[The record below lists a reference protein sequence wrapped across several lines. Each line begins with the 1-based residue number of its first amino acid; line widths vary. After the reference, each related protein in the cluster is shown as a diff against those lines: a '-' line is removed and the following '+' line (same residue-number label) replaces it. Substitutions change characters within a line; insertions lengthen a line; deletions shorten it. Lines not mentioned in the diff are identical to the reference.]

1 MLEHGSNNSLPA
13 KYRIALA
20 LSTAFLIHTLLLSG
34 VPAIVQDSSVR
45 HRQHLNLELVATQS
59 NHGTPAAHAPEP
71 VAKRTDRNPPFEVIP
86 DDTASQPVK
95 PVISTNSSRQETTS
109 TEDPKAAAKTKLK
122 PKPNLASPATS
133 PSPAS
138 SPSKSEAR
146 SQVSEKK
153 SSEDTTKITQS
164 PAEQDPYLIKLAMHW
179 GAMLE
184 TLRVPAMRELADAST
199 MEVELQLLGNGA
211 LTSARVVK
219 STGIEQIDR
228 AAYRAA
234 LAASPYPEPPPD
246 QAGKSRFEVKLLFAP
261 SRL

>member
-34 VPAIVQDSSVR
+34 VPAIAQDPPVQ
-45 HRQHLNLELVATQS
+45 HRQQLNLELIATQS
-59 NHGTPAAHAPEP
+59 SHITPATHTPEP
-71 VAKRTDRNPPFEVIP
+71 VEKRTDRNPPFEVLP
-86 DDTASQPVK
+86 DDIPSQPVK
-95 PVISTNSSRQETTS
+95 PVISTSSSRQKTAS
-109 TEDPKAAAKTKLK
+109 TEDSQAAAKTKS
-122 PKPNLASPATS
+122 KPNLVSPAASSS
-133 PSPAS
+133 PVS
-138 SPSKSEAR
+138 SPSKSGAR

-179 GAMLE
+179 GAALE
-184 TLRVPAMRELADAST
+184 TRRVPAMRELADSST

-211 LTSARVVK
+211 LTRARVVK
-219 STGIEQIDR
+219 STGIKQIDR
-228 AAYRAA
+228 AAYQAA

>member
-34 VPAIVQDSSVR
+34 VPAITQDPPVR
-45 HRQHLNLELVATQS
+45 HRQQLNLELVATQS
-59 NHGTPAAHAPEP
+59 DHRTPVAHTPEP
-71 VAKRTDRNPPFEVIP
+71 VEKHTDRNPPFEVIP
-86 DDTASQPVK
+86 DGIASQLVK
-95 PVISTNSSRQETTS
+95 PLISTSSSQRKTAS
-109 TEDPKAAAKTKLK
+109 TEDSQAAAKTKS
-122 PKPNLASPATS
+122 KPNLVSPTT
-133 PSPAS
+133 PAS
-138 SPSKSEAR
+138 SPSISGAR
-146 SQVSEKK
+146 SQVSKKK
-153 SSEDTTKITQS
+153 SSDDTTKITQS

-184 TLRVPAMRELADAST
+184 TLRVPAMRKLAGSST

-211 LTSARVVK
+211 LTRARVVK

-228 AAYRAA
+228 AAYQAA